1 MISVKWSWETITINT
16 ELLCSVN
23 LQQQYLARLDT
34 VELII
39 KQTPTQLLSVREE
52 VGLPRR

>member
-52 VGLPRR
+52 VGRR

>member
-23 LQQQYLARLDT
+23 LQQQYLARLDRARYSR
-34 VELII
+34 VDN
-39 KQTPTQLLSVREE
+39 
-52 VGLPRR
+52 